1 MEILIN
7 NSEVQQ
13 LAARILNGIATDA
26 ELKAAK
32 VEDIYA
38 IKTDT
43 SAIHVRGIVAPVTK
57 MADGSRTRRFIAS
70 DETQDRMGDIIRVKG
85 WKFTQFAKNP
95 IALWGHDSDGF
106 PIGKVHDWNQEMAE
120 GRPVLMESITYFSE
134 QANPV
139 SEAVLRMIDEGGLRA
154 VSVGFVPTR
163 AYKPK
168 NEAERKELNL
178 GPYGVLYEE
187 QQQLEL
193 SNCSIPANPNALL
206 QKGTGDPVSCAM
218 DDMVKRGKIGRAL
231 ADELLRSVARIQPAR
246 RTFAL
251 GAVEKVEQ
259 AEIDATYTAWR
270 DAVNMSASE
279 LKAWDSD
286 PCSRK
291 ASVDADAV
299 IKRNLRL
306 LETAKE
312 NWDADLIEDAKRTI
326 SFVAR
331 MKNMEQGEPVSEA
344 CPISKRDISLK
355 NWAYDPMKK
364 STKSEAPVT
373 AADPLQECVSS
384 KIPKLIEE
392 HPEWKIDQVV
402 AVAYS
407 MCREGTA
414 SADKSACGCGTKT
427 KAAPDELKVGD
438 FVTWD
443 SSGGMAV
450 GEIVDI
456 ETNGKVEVPNSDFSV
471 EGTSEDPAAMIKIY
485 KEMEGGEY
493 EETDVFVA
501 HKFST
506 LTKMEVETET
516 EVEVEESMMEEKP
529 EGEEMS
535 KKLTALDKRLS
546 DLMIAL
552 ESLEKRL
559 DQADIAKAVTVQ
571 HEQATALRS
580 SKSVD
585 AAAFYAQVVERVARG
600 L

>member
-57 MADGSRTRRFIAS
+57 MDDGSRTRRFIAS
-70 DETQDRMGDIIRVKG
+70 DETQDRMGDVIRVKG
-85 WKFTQFAKNP
+85 WKFNQFAKNP
-95 IALWGHDSDGF
+95 VALWGHDSDGF

-168 NEAERKELNL
+168 NETERKELNL

-193 SNCSIPANPNALL
+193 SNCTIPANPNALL
-206 QKGTGDPVSCAM
+206 QKGTGDPVSSAM

-251 GAVEKVEQ
+251 GAVEKIEQ

-279 LKAWDSD
+279 LKAWDEN

-312 NWDADLIEDAKRTI
+312 NWDAGLVEDAKRTI
-326 SFVAR
+326 SFIAR
-331 MKNMEQGEPVSEA
+331 MKNMEQGESVSEE
-344 CPISKRDISLK
+344 CDISKRDISLK
-355 NWAYDPMKK
+355 NWAYDPAKVNKAM
-364 STKSEAPVT
+364 SETEKDA
-373 AADPLQECVSS
+373 LQECVSG
-384 KIPKLIEE
+384 KVPKLMDE
-392 HPEWKIDQVV
+392 HPEWKIDQVL

-414 SADKSACGCGTKT
+414 MMDTEEEKKSCGCGKI
-427 KAAPDELKVGD
+427 KAAPDALKVGD
-438 FVTWD
+438 FVTWK
-443 SSGGMAV
+443 SSGGDAF

-456 ETNGKVEVPNSDFSV
+456 EASGKIEVPNTDVSV

-485 KEMEGGEY
+485 KDNGEGEY

-501 HKFST
+501 HKLST
-506 LTKMEVETET
+506 LTKVEIET
-516 EVEVEESMMEEKP
+516 EVEVEEEEG
-529 EGEEMS
+529 EMSEEMS
-535 KKLTALDKRLS
+535 EKLTALDKRLS

-559 DQADIAKAVTVQ
+559 DKADIAKAATAQ
-571 HEQATALRS
+571 TEQATALRS

>member
-32 VEDIYA
+32 VEDIFA

-106 PIGKVHDWNQEMAE
+106 PIGKVHDWNQEQAE

-206 QKGTGDPVSCAM
+206 QKGTSDPVSCAM

-251 GAVEKVEQ
+251 GAVEKIEQ

-279 LKAWDSD
+279 LKAWDAD

-299 IKRNLRL
+299 IKRNMRL

-312 NWDADLIEDAKRTI
+312 NWDASLVDDAKRTI
-326 SFVAR
+326 SFIAR
-331 MKNMEQGEPVSEA
+331 MKNMEQGDAVSEE
-344 CPISKRDISLK
+344 CDISKRDISLK
-355 NWAYDPMKK
+355 NWAYDPAKVNKAM
-364 STKSEAPVT
+364 SETEKDA
-373 AADPLQECVSS
+373 LQECVSG
-384 KIPKLIEE
+384 KVPKLMDE
-392 HPEWKIDQVV
+392 HPEWKIDQVL

-414 SADKSACGCGTKT
+414 MGHADEEKKADCGCGKKT
-427 KAAPDELKVGD
+427 KAAPDELMVGD
-438 FVTWD
+438 FVSWQF
-443 SSGGMAV
+443 GEGMAV
-450 GEIVDI
+450 GEIVDVEANGMI
-456 ETNGKVEVPNSDFSV
+456 ELPGSDVKV
-471 EGTSEDPAAMIKIY
+471 EGTSEDPAAMIKVY
-485 KEMEGGEY
+485 EAGENGEY
-493 EETDVFVA
+493 IETDKFAA

-506 LTKMEVETET
+506 LTKMEVEPES
-516 EVEVEESMMEEKP
+516 EAEEEE
-529 EGEEMS
+529 EGGEMSEEMS
-535 KKLTALDKRLS
+535 AKLTALDKRLS

-559 DQADIAKAVTVQ
+559 DKADIAKAVAVQ
-571 HEQATALRS
+571 TEQATALRS

>member
-32 VEDIYA
+32 VEDIFA

>member
-1 MEILIN
+1 MDILIK
-7 NSEVQQ
+7 NSEVAQ
-13 LAARILNGIATDA
+13 LAARILNGIATDS
-26 ELKAAK
+26 ELAGAK
-32 VEDIYA
+32 LDDIYA

-43 SAIHVRGIVAPVTK
+43 SAIHVRGVAAPVIK
-57 MADGSRTRRFIAS
+57 MDDGSRTRRFIAS
-70 DETQDRMGDIIRVKG
+70 DETQDRMGDIIRVRG
-85 WKFTQFAKNP
+85 WKFDQFKANP
-95 IALWGHDSDGF
+95 VALWGHDSDSF
-106 PIGKVHDWNQEMAE
+106 PIGRVHDWTMENES
-120 GRPVLMESITYFSE
+120 GRPVLRESISYFTE

-168 NEAERKELNL
+168 NEAERKELGL

-193 SNCSIPANPNALL
+193 SNCTIPANPNALL
-206 QKGTGDPVSCAM
+206 SKGASEPIVAAM
-218 DDMVKRGKIGRAL
+218 DDMVKRGAIGRAL
-231 ADELLRSVARIQPAR
+231 ADQLLRSVASITPAR
-246 RTFAL
+246 RSFAL
-251 GAVEKVEQ
+251 GAVVKVDQ
-259 AEIDATYTAWR
+259 AELDATYSAWR
-270 DAVNMSASE
+270 ESVNMSASE
-279 LKAWDSD
+279 LKAWDENE
-286 PCSRK
+286 CSRK

-364 STKSEAPVT
+364 STKSDAPVT

-456 ETNGKVEVPNSDFSV
+456 ETNGKIEVPNSDFSV

>member
-32 VEDIYA
+32 VEDIFA

-106 PIGKVHDWNQEMAE
+106 PIGKVHDWNQEQAE

-193 SNCSIPANPNALL
+193 SNCTIPANPNALL
-206 QKGTGDPVSCAM
+206 QKGTSDPVSCAM

-251 GAVEKVEQ
+251 GAVEKIEQ

-279 LKAWDSD
+279 LKAWDAD

-299 IKRNLRL
+299 IKRNMRL

-312 NWDADLIEDAKRTI
+312 NWDASLVDDAKRTI
-326 SFVAR
+326 SFIAR
-331 MKNMEQGEPVSEA
+331 MKNMEQGDAVSEE
-344 CPISKRDISLK
+344 CDISKRDISLK
-355 NWAYDPMKK
+355 NWAYDPAKVNKAM
-364 STKSEAPVT
+364 SETEKDA
-373 AADPLQECVSS
+373 LQECVSG
-384 KIPKLIEE
+384 KVPKLMDE
-392 HPEWKIDQVV
+392 HPEWKIDQVL

-414 SADKSACGCGTKT
+414 MGHADEEKKADCGCGKKT
-427 KAAPDELKVGD
+427 KAAPDELMVGD

-443 SSGGMAV
+443 SSGGAAF

-456 ETNGKVEVPNSDFSV
+456 EASGKIEVPNTDVSV

-485 KEMEGGEY
+485 KDNGEGEY

-506 LTKMEVETET
+506 LTKVEIETET
-516 EVEVEESMMEEKP
+516 EVEVEEEEG
-529 EGEEMS
+529 EMSEEMS
-535 KKLTALDKRLS
+535 AKLTALDKRLS

-559 DQADIAKAVTVQ
+559 DKADIAKAVTAQ
-571 HEQATALRS
+571 TEQATALRS

>member
-1 MEILIN
+1 
-7 NSEVQQ
+7 
-13 LAARILNGIATDA
+13 
-26 ELKAAK
+26 
-32 VEDIYA
+32 
-38 IKTDT
+38 
-43 SAIHVRGIVAPVTK
+43 
-57 MADGSRTRRFIAS
+57 
-70 DETQDRMGDIIRVKG
+70 
-85 WKFTQFAKNP
+85 
-95 IALWGHDSDGF
+95 
-106 PIGKVHDWNQEMAE
+106 
-120 GRPVLMESITYFSE
+120 
-134 QANPV
+134 
-139 SEAVLRMIDEGGLRA
+139 
-154 VSVGFVPTR
+154 
-163 AYKPK
+163 
-168 NEAERKELNL
+168 
-178 GPYGVLYEE
+178 
-187 QQQLEL
+187 
-193 SNCSIPANPNALL
+193 
-206 QKGTGDPVSCAM
+206 
-218 DDMVKRGKIGRAL
+218 
-231 ADELLRSVARIQPAR
+231 
-246 RTFAL
+246 
-251 GAVEKVEQ
+251 
-259 AEIDATYTAWR
+259 
-270 DAVNMSASE
+270 
-279 LKAWDSD
+279 
-286 PCSRK
+286 
-291 ASVDADAV
+291 
-299 IKRNLRL
+299 
-306 LETAKE
+306 
-312 NWDADLIEDAKRTI
+312 
-326 SFVAR
+326 

-364 STKSEAPVT
+364 STKSDAPVT

-414 SADKSACGCGTKT
+414 SADKSACGYGTKT

-456 ETNGKVEVPNSDFSV
+456 ETNGKIEVPNSDFSV

>member
-32 VEDIYA
+32 VEDIFA

-70 DETQDRMGDIIRVKG
+70 DETRDRMGDIIRVKG

-206 QKGTGDPVSCAM
+206 QKGTSDPVSCAM
-218 DDMVKRGKIGRAL
+218 DEMVKRGKIGRAL
-231 ADELLRSVARIQPAR
+231 ADELLRSVARITPAR
-246 RTFAL
+246 RSFAL
-251 GAVEKVEQ
+251 GAVVKVDQ
-259 AEIDATYTAWR
+259 AELDATYSAWR
-270 DAVNMSASE
+270 ESVNMSASE
-279 LKAWDSD
+279 LKAWDENE
-286 PCSRK
+286 CSRK

-331 MKNMEQGEPVSEA
+331 MRNMEQGEPVSEA

-364 STKSEAPVT
+364 STKSDAPVT

-456 ETNGKVEVPNSDFSV
+456 ETNGKIEVPNSDFSV

-516 EVEVEESMMEEKP
+516 EVEVEETEETP

-535 KKLTALDKRLS
+535 AKLTALDKRLS